1 MNANQHESFHR
12 RLARTAPRWRR
23 GIPVLLLA
31 VALLPAP
38 ALAMGD
44 RPRDGDDDG
53 SIAASADVGPTP
65 VLAGQFMPAPQA
77 EVPPLAPLGP
87 PPIPLDN
94 PMSAAK
100 VELGRLLFFDPRLGG
115 DASVSCATCH
125 DPEQGWAWAEDIS
138 RGYPGTIH
146 WRSSQTIVN
155 SAYYGKNFWA
165 GSVPSLEAQA
175 PSAAKGAVAG
185 NGENDLME
193 ARLRLIP
200 DYVERFREVF
210 GEPWPTINNAWKAIA
225 AFERTLVQRDTPLD
239 RYLRGDQTALTEE
252 QIRGKALFEGK
263 ARCIL
268 CHNGP
273 LASNEKYYNIGV
285 PRSTRWEEEGLAQ
298 ITFRFEYYAKGAPEE
313 VYRSAK
319 DDMGLYFR
327 NKNDWSRG
335 KFRVPS
341 LRYIE
346 HTAPYM
352 RQGQF
357 YTLEEV
363 IDFYDRGGFDED
375 GNTTSYPETKTPLIQ
390 PLHLSDEEKED
401 LLAFLEAF
409 SGEPILMDKPKL
421 PPYRPLFTRA
431 ELEAAQAAK

>member
-1 MNANQHESFHR
+1 MSS
-12 RLARTAPRWRR
+12 LKKT
-23 GIPVLLLA
+23 PVLIVATA
-31 VALLPAP
+31 VAA
-38 ALAMGD
+38 ALSISVAAAMGD
-44 RPRDGDDDG
+44 KPP
-53 SIAASADVGPTP
+53 ASADDSASQAAPTP
-65 VLAGQFMPAPQA
+65 AIAGTFAKAPDPAI
-77 EVPPLAPLGP
+77 PPLAPLGE

-94 PMSAAK
+94 PMSKAK
-100 VELGRLLFFDPRLGG
+100 IELGKLLFFDPRLGG

-125 DPEQGWAWAEDIS
+125 DPEQGWSWAEDIS
-138 RGYPGTIH
+138 RGYPGTVH
-146 WRSSQTIVN
+146 WRSSQSIIN
-155 SAYYGKNFWA
+155 AAYYDKLFWT

-175 PSAAKGAVAG
+175 PSAAKGGVAG

-200 DYVERFREVF
+200 AYVKRFNEAF
-210 GEPWPTINNAWKAIA
+210 GDPWPTINNAWKAIA

-239 RYLRGDQTALTEE
+239 KYLLGDSSALTEA
-252 QIRGKALFEGK
+252 QVRGKALFEGK

-273 LASNEKYYNIGV
+273 LATNEKYYNIGV
-285 PRSTRWEEEGLAQ
+285 PRAERWLEDGLAQ
-298 ITFRFEYYAKGAPEE
+298 ITFRFEYYAKGATEE
-313 VYRSAK
+313 LYRTAK
-319 DDMGLYFR
+319 DDAGLYFR
-327 NKNDWSRG
+327 NKNNWDMG

-341 LRYIE
+341 LRYIGYTE
-346 HTAPYM
+346 PYM

-375 GNTTSYPETKTPLIQ
+375 GNTTSYPNTKTPLITK
-390 PLHLSDEEKED
+390 LNLSDEEKED

-409 SGEPILMDKPKL
+409 TGEKITMEKPKL
-421 PPYRPLFTRA
+421 PSYKPLFTLT